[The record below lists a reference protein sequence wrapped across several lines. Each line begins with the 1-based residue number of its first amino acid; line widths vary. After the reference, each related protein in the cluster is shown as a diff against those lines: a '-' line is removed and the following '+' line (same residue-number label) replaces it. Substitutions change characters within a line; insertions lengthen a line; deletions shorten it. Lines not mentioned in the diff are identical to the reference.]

1 MRPAAARSDAPVH
14 DDHRVGANRAL
25 REQFAGHFYDGLR
38 TLGAAEALAAAQ
50 RRMLADARYQAPYF
64 WASCQMSGDGTSGN
78 QAAGN

>member
-1 MRPAAARSDAPVH
+1 VVATLWRVADESAA
-14 DDHRVGANRAL
+14 
-25 REQFAGHFYDGLR
+25 EFAGHFYDGLR

-64 WASCQMSGDGTSGN
+64 WASYQVSGDGTSGN